1 MPPVTPRNISHL
13 ARFLRNRIEQIR
25 PYRSLSEVANL
36 AGFRSPKMLTMVLDG
51 RSTLPLDRVVGLSN
65 AIEVDL
71 VMLASLTLEQ
81 FFNGPQVND
90 ILSSRQHQPL
100 VDPTQLNATAIAM
113 GVEMTVA
120 LHNVRNHHE
129 LLSGA
134 RKQIENLEE
143 TLMRVMTAI
152 DALVAETNAL
162 V

>member
-1 MPPVTPRNISHL
+1 MKCIHCAVKHLIYFPSISCIYFIL
-13 ARFLRNRIEQIR
+13 KN
-25 PYRSLSEVANL
+25 
-36 AGFRSPKMLTMVLDG
+36 
-51 RSTLPLDRVVGLSN
+51 
-65 AIEVDL
+65 
-71 VMLASLTLEQ
+71 SLTLEQ